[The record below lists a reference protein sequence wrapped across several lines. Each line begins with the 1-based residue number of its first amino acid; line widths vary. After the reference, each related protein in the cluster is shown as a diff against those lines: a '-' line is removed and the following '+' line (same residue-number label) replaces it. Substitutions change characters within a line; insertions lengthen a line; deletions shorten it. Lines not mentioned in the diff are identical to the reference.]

1 MQEKKSYSFRPVLLN
16 NKARNLSSL
25 CKKSKNIFS
34 SFSFFQRSLCLS
46 LHEWEGPKKNDKEI
60 IIQKRFV
67 SVQKGGNVYIRKK
80 KNMFG
85 RNSCKKEETLL
96 FFQRGSN
103 SRGRGPGV
111 GLDNFFF
118 FLKIKK
124 RGVSPFQHAN

>member
-80 KNMFG
+80 KKTC
-85 RNSCKKEETLL
+85 SEETVAKKKKH
-96 FFQRGSN
+96 FFSFKEDPTAGGVARGWD
-103 SRGRGPGV
+103 
-111 GLDNFFF
+111 LTLF